1 MAAYQTVYT
10 QTHRHTHTY
19 SYALTRITVRRAKKL
34 DGSYE
39 VHSYLICRHIV
50 NTEMTIKQTYTTE
63 K

>member
-1 MAAYQTVYT
+1 MGAYQTVYT
-10 QTHRHTHTY
+10 QTHRHTHIY

-39 VHSYLICRHIV
+39 VHSYLISRHI